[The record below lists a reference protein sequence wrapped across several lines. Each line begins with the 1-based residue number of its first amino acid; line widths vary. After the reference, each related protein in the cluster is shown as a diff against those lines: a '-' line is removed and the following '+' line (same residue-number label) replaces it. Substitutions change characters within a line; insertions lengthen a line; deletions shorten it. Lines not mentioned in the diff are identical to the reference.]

1 MEYQAQLVQLEH
13 LVILDQLVLLDHQVE
28 VLARLDRLDLQVV
41 RVQPAPQETQG
52 TLEIL
57 ERLETR
63 VVSDH
68 QAVLVQ

>member
-1 MEYQAQLVQLEH
+1 MEYQAQLVQLEQPA
-13 LVILDQLVLLDHQVE
+13 ILDQLVLPDQQVE

-41 RVQPAPQETQG
+41 RVQPVPQETQG
-52 TLEIL
+52 ALEIL